1 MFPVYNPWR
10 NIGLIKQ
17 IYGNLEPIF
26 PLLPRAVKRYI
37 YWKISW
43 FQVLQLYFEFL
54 ERMFTIKQMNAQM
67 EKTKKRKN
75 KKAVWNMSKVN
86 NKDTL
91 NDVIG
96 FINFIDFEWHRW
108 FWRYFK
114 PLYMAS
120 VVDFKQV
127 NVCWV
132 KIIFFYW
139 K

>member
-1 MFPVYNPWR
+1 MFPVYTPWR

-26 PLLPRAVKRYI
+26 PLLPPAVKRYI

-67 EKTKKRKN
+67 EKTKKWKS
-75 KKAVWNMSKVN
+75 KKAVWNMSKVK
-86 NKDTL
+86 NKDTQ

-96 FINFIDFEWHRW
+96 FVNFIDFEWHRW
-108 FWRYFK
+108 FWTHFE